1 MVKPVDVFLY
11 YFIVGYTHLM
21 SKKNHIS
28 TFIHFS
34 FFSHGKSSMELSL
47 YSVLVYVCKV
57 VSVCRPSVVPVHWPF
72 VDRRRRGLSDGH
84 LSVRPAESLVVV
96 SIWPVYFFCHLARWS
111 SLLGG
116 CLAILSAGR
125 ASQPYS
131 RPHVL
136 AVFSV
141 ARLVSAM
148 LSRPLFLSHH
158 LAVVFSAVRGH
169 RPSHHCLAN
178 AICLAR
184 LCLESHLSPCPP
196 MRLPRLDCPSCLPL
210 KLSLLELHLDSG
222 RSRGQSRG
230 IFIV

>member
-1 MVKPVDVFLY
+1 MLKCICQFSNSIIFCHFFLDWLKGHTIDVWSSQQMFFRIILLSV
-11 YFIVGYTHLM
+11 IL
-21 SKKNHIS
+21 
-28 TFIHFS
+28 IHFS

-57 VSVCRPSVVPVHWPF
+57 VSVCRLSVVPVHWPF

-96 SIWPVYFFCHLARWS
+96 SIWLVYFFCHLARWS

-141 ARLVSAM
+141 ARLGHALSPVVSQPSLGRSILGRTWPSAQP
-148 LSRPLFLSHH
+148 PLFSQCNLSGSSMPR
-158 LAVVFSAVRGH
+158 V
-169 RPSHHCLAN
+169 
-178 AICLAR
+178 
-184 LCLESHLSPCPP
+184 SPQPVSP
-196 MRLPRLDCPSCLPL
+196 YAAAS
-210 KLSLLELHLDSG
+210 S
-222 RSRGQSRG
+222 
-230 IFIV
+230 